1 MANGG
6 LDRGA
11 KAKQKAG
18 QKKLIEG
25 KKVAFVNITEKSEV
39 DRMKEELP
47 EIAEKRIEDMR
58 KEIRGWQKEKIER

>member
-1 MANGG
+1 MANGR

-25 KKVAFVNITEKSEV
+25 KKVAFVNTREKSEV
-39 DRMKEELP
+39 DRMKEELR

-58 KEIRGWQKEKIER
+58 KEIRGWQKKKIER

>member
-25 KKVAFVNITEKSEV
+25 KKVAFVNTREKSEE
-39 DRMKEELP
+39 RMKEELP